1 MLFPVPPLAEADAVT
16 LFSQRARAALPDFTI
31 DGKEEAVKDLCRRLD
46 GLPLAIELAATRIR
60 LLSVEQINSYI
71 DHSLLL
77 LSSPS
82 RTITPRH
89 KSLHALLDWSYTL
102 LKPSEQILFQELAD
116 FNGGWSIEDA
126 QRVVST
132 NQPLLELLSSL
143 LDNSLIQTYEHHAKT
158 PRFVMLETTRQYALE
173 LLAASGA
180 ESVVRQRHALNFLQ
194 LAEAAEKELWSAQQV
209 AWLARLDC
217 EEDNIRAALQWELAS
232 SEHAA
237 SERALRFVIALE
249 WFWRIRGK
257 WSEGRFWLMRALAQS
272 QTFGSIGELH
282 IQAQVVAGIFVATQY
297 ELDYATTLLEEC
309 IEWYQANGNKFGLGK
324 ALHNLGV
331 TCLYKGDYQRARQLT
346 EAGLPLIQNND
357 SACNVLLAF
366 SLLGEIAQEMGDL
379 TVAMN
384 YFHQAQAII
393 DQHSEQIKNSWTQGW
408 TYFRMALV
416 AHSSGDLTRLQQL
429 LEQCWKLF
437 DESASH
443 HGIAKTRYLYGRLNR
458 AQGDLSQARSLISE
472 SLAHHRYTHNCSH
485 IASCTE
491 ELAAIC
497 CLQGETERA
506 ARLYGAAAAIR
517 ERFRT
522 PLPKIEQANYDR
534 DLLKLR
540 SAMSEQA
547 YAIAWA
553 SGQQMSLEETI
564 TEALAGNNERSNE

>member
-1 MLFPVPPLAEADAVT
+1 

-194 LAEAAEKELWSAQQV
+194 LAEAAEKELWSVQQV

-217 EEDNIRAALQWELAS
+217 EEDNIRAALQWELAN

-249 WFWRIRGK
+249 WFWRISHPSAGC
-257 WSEGRFWLMRALAQS
+257 GRDIR
-272 QTFGSIGELH
+272 
-282 IQAQVVAGIFVATQY
+282 
-297 ELDYATTLLEEC
+297 C
-309 IEWYQANGNKFGLGK
+309 
-324 ALHNLGV
+324 
-331 TCLYKGDYQRARQLT
+331 C
-346 EAGLPLIQNND
+346 
-357 SACNVLLAF
+357 
-366 SLLGEIAQEMGDL
+366 
-379 TVAMN
+379 
-384 YFHQAQAII
+384 AI
-393 DQHSEQIKNSWTQGW
+393 
-408 TYFRMALV
+408 
-416 AHSSGDLTRLQQL
+416 
-429 LEQCWKLF
+429 
-437 DESASH
+437 
-443 HGIAKTRYLYGRLNR
+443 
-458 AQGDLSQARSLISE
+458 
-472 SLAHHRYTHNCSH
+472 
-485 IASCTE
+485 
-491 ELAAIC
+491 
-497 CLQGETERA
+497 
-506 ARLYGAAAAIR
+506 
-517 ERFRT
+517 
-522 PLPKIEQANYDR
+522 
-534 DLLKLR
+534 
-540 SAMSEQA
+540 
-547 YAIAWA
+547 
-553 SGQQMSLEETI
+553 
-564 TEALAGNNERSNE
+564 